1 MKHIKSIMIL
11 FAAVSLMGCSAQQE
25 QKAQNDNFE
34 WQIDQ
39 FADLRIMR
47 YQVPGWDDL
56 SLQQKE
62 YIYYLGQAALC
73 GRDILF
79 DQNYKHNLAIRHIL
93 EGIYNDYTGAKDSQ
107 EWADFEIYL
116 KRVWFSNGIHHH
128 YSTDKMIP
136 AFGQAYFAQLVN
148 ETPETSFPKELG
160 SKEEIIAKYSPII
173 FDPDVDAK
181 RVSQEAGKD
190 VVATSANNYYEGV
203 TQKEV
208 EQFYAKMI
216 DPNDPEPISY
226 GLNSK
231 LVKENGRVTERVWK
245 VGGMYGQAIEQ
256 IIYWLEKA
264 AQVAEN
270 DVQREVIA
278 SLVEYYQTGD
288 LKQFDEYSIL
298 WTKDLDSHIDFI
310 NGFIENYGDPMGY
323 KSSWESIVNFKD
335 IEATKR
341 TTILSENAQWFEDN
355 SPVDP
360 AFKKEE
366 VKGVSAKVINVAM
379 LGGDCYPST
388 PIGINLP
395 NADWIR
401 AVHGSKSVTID
412 NVTYAYNKSSE
423 GNGFLE
429 EFAWDEA
436 EMELHRL
443 HGGLAGSLHTDLHE
457 CLGHGSGK
465 LAPGVKGDELKQYSS
480 VIEECR
486 ADLFALYYIMDEKMV
501 ELGITPSVE
510 VGKAEYNQYIR
521 NGIMT
526 QLTRVELGN
535 KVEQAHMRNRQLIS
549 RWCYEHGKADNVIEQ
564 RERDGKTYF
573 AITDH
578 DKLRGLFGELLTE
591 IQRIKSTGDF
601 AAAQHLVETYA
612 VEVDYDMHKEILER
626 FAKLD
631 IAPYGGFVNPVY
643 VPVYNRKGEL
653 TNIEIDYT
661 QGYKE
666 QMLEY
671 SKIFGFLP
679 LYN

>member
-1 MKHIKSIMIL
+1 MKHIKLIMIL
-11 FAAVSLMGCSAQQE
+11 FAAVSLLGCSGQKE
-25 QKAQNDNFE
+25 QKSQDEAFE

-47 YQVPGWDDL
+47 YQVPGWDNL

-62 YIYYLGQAALC
+62 YVYYLGQAALC

-79 DQNYKHNLAIRHIL
+79 DQNYKHNLAVRNIL
-93 EGIYNDYTGAKDSQ
+93 EGIYRDYSGERDTQ
-107 EWADFEIYL
+107 QWVEFEVYL
-116 KRVWFSNGIHHH
+116 KRVWFSSGIHHH

-136 AFGQAYFAQLVN
+136 AFGAEYFAQLVKD
-148 ETPETSFPKELG
+148 TPETSFAKELG
-160 SKEEIIAKYSPII
+160 TKEEIVTKYSPII
-173 FDPDVDAK
+173 FNPNVDAK
-181 RVSQEAGKD
+181 RVSQEAGRD

-226 GLNSK
+226 GLNTK
-231 LVKENGRVTERVWK
+231 LLKESGKITERVWK
-245 VGGMYGQAIEQ
+245 VGGMYSPAIEQ
-256 IIYWLEKA
+256 IVYWLEKA
-264 AQVAEN
+264 SQVAEN
-270 DVQREVIA
+270 DVQRGVIK

-288 LKQFDEYSIL
+288 LKQYDEYSIL
-298 WTKDLDSHIDFI
+298 WTKDLDSHIDFV

-341 TTILSENAQWFEDN
+341 TTILSANAQWFEDH
-355 SPVDP
+355 SPVDS

-401 AVHGSKSVTID
+401 AEHGSKSVTID
-412 NVTYAYNKSSE
+412 NITHAYNKSSE

-436 EMELHRL
+436 EVKLHEL

-486 ADLFALYYIMDEKMV
+486 ADLFALYYIMDKKMV
-501 ELGITPSVE
+501 ELGIMPSLE

-535 KVEQAHMRNRQLIS
+535 KVEQAHMRNRQLIA

-573 AITDH
+573 VITNH
-578 DKLRGLFGELLTE
+578 EKLRGLFGELLTE

-612 VEVDYDMHKEILER
+612 VEVDYAMHKEILER

-631 IAPYGGFVNPVY
+631 IAPYGGFVNPTY
-643 VPVYNRKGEL
+643 TPVYSKNGALKD
-653 TNIEIDYT
+653 IEIGYA
-661 QGYKE
+661 QGYIE

-671 SKIFGFLP
+671 SKNYGFLP

>member
-1 MKHIKSIMIL
+1 MKHIKFIMIL
-11 FAAVSLMGCSAQQE
+11 FAAVSLLGCSGQKE
-25 QKAQNDNFE
+25 QKTQGEAFE

-47 YQVPGWDDL
+47 YQVPGWDNL

-62 YIYYLGQAALC
+62 YVYYLGQAALC

-79 DQNYKHNLAIRHIL
+79 DQNYKHNLAIRNIL
-93 EGIYNDYTGAKDSQ
+93 EGIYRDYSGERDTQ
-107 EWADFEIYL
+107 QWAEFEVYL

-136 AFGQAYFAQLVN
+136 AFGAEYFAQLVKD
-148 ETPETSFPKELG
+148 TPETSFAKELG
-160 SKEEIIAKYSPII
+160 TKEEIVAKYSPII
-173 FDPDVDAK
+173 FDPNVDAK

-231 LVKENGRVTERVWK
+231 LVKENGKVTEKVWK
-245 VGGMYGQAIEQ
+245 VGGMYSPAIEQ
-256 IIYWLEKA
+256 IVYWLEKA
-264 AQVAEN
+264 SQVAEN
-270 DVQREVIA
+270 DVQRGVIK

-288 LKQFDEYSIL
+288 LKQYDEYSIL
-298 WTKDLDSHIDFI
+298 WTKDLDSHIDFV

-341 TTILSENAQWFEDN
+341 TTILSENAQWFEDH
-355 SPVDP
+355 SPIDP

-366 VKGVSAKVINVAM
+366 VKGVTAKVINVAM

-401 AVHGSKSVTID
+401 AEHGSKSVTID
-412 NVTYAYNKSSE
+412 NITHAYNKSSE

-436 EMELHRL
+436 EVKLHEL

-465 LAPGVKGDELKQYSS
+465 LATGVKGDELKQYSS

-486 ADLFALYYIMDEKMV
+486 ADLFALYYIMDKKMV
-501 ELGITPSVE
+501 ELGIMPSLE

-535 KVEQAHMRNRQLIS
+535 KVEQAHMRNRQLIA
-549 RWCYEHGKADNVIEQ
+549 RWCYEHGKTDNVIEQ

-573 AITDH
+573 VVTNH
-578 DKLRGLFGELLTE
+578 EKLRGLFGELLTE
-591 IQRIKSTGDF
+591 IQRVKSTGDF

-631 IAPYGGFVNPVY
+631 IAPYGGFVNPTY
-643 VPVYNRKGEL
+643 TPVYSKNGEL
-653 TNIEIDYT
+653 KDIEIGYS
-661 QGYKE
+661 QGYNE

-671 SKIFGFLP
+671 SKNYGFLP
-679 LYN
+679 IYN